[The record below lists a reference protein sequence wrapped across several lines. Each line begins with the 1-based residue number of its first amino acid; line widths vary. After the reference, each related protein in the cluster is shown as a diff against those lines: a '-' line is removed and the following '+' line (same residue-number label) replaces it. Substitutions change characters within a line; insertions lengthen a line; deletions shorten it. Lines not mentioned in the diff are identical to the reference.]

1 MYLTQYFKV
10 LPNPLLKNI
19 KFQPLFIK
27 TKFSTLNQLNWKN
40 TNIYNQTKINSTTS
54 YWSFKKNNNMIKIKP
69 FQQKP
74 FLRTY
79 YKTNFPI
86 YSSFWKNKNVMN
98 KLFQRQLSVYRENML
113 VNLVNDIISKFSA
126 IAVATIFGGGI
137 MGFISTTLYL
147 TVPICLYLA
156 VDIFIYPYINRI
168 NRRKIK
174 KRMAI
179 GTRPEMDIPDNK
191 FIPRPEIVECFE
203 KIFQPHENQSNY
215 HIIYGNRGN
224 GKSTLAKKVANEIGQ
239 GVIYIDTPY
248 DIEIFEKSFGS
259 NKFALIFED
268 DVSFLFQLIKKLFG
282 KY

>member
-98 KLFQRQLSVYRENML
+98 KLFQKQLSIKANML
-113 VNLVNDIISKFSA
+113 VNDISKFT
-126 IAVATIFGGGI
+126 AVVVSTIFGGGI
-137 MGFISTTLYL
+137 MVFINTTFKYL

-156 VDIFIYPYINRI
+156 VDIFLYPYINRI
-168 NRRKIK
+168 NKRKIK
-174 KRMAI
+174 KKWQLVLDLKWI
-179 GTRPEMDIPDNK
+179 Y
-191 FIPRPEIVECFE
+191 
-203 KIFQPHENQSNY
+203 Q
-215 HIIYGNRGN
+215 IIN
-224 GKSTLAKKVANEIGQ
+224 L
-239 GVIYIDTPY
+239 
-248 DIEIFEKSFGS
+248 
-259 NKFALIFED
+259 
-268 DVSFLFQLIKKLFG
+268 FLGLKL
-282 KY
+282 